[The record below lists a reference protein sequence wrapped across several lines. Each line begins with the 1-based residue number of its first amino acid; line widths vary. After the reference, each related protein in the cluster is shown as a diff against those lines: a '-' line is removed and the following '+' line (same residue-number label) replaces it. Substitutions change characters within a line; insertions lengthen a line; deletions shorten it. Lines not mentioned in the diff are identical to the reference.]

1 LYFYAKYFKLMK
13 KTTSLNQSKLAGYTA
28 VVGAIVAGGAAN
40 AQITYMDVN
49 PDVVVDSNTT
59 LINPYAID
67 FNNDANPDIVFG
79 VAHIEGAGSS
89 FTYKGALAYAA
100 FPTNNAIIAADTAVM
115 ASALDCGVAVSAAA
129 TFGTDSYG
137 NFGYA
142 ALINGSIPFTSTTT
156 PFLGATDKYL
166 GVKFTAA
173 SGTHYGWV
181 KLSVAANAETITVK
195 EYAFNATPDAAI
207 NTCQTAGIENVS
219 VEDKVSIKTTLNDA
233 TINVTPDLVGGS
245 ISMISMSGQVV
256 KTIAI
261 SDVNTTISFEGI
273 DSGIY
278 SVVANFEAGSVNK
291 RVYVK

>member
-1 LYFYAKYFKLMK
+1 MK
-13 KTTSLNQSKLAGYTA
+13 KTTSINKSKLAGYTA
-28 VVGAIVAGGAAN
+28 VAGAIVAGGAAN
-40 AQITYMDVN
+40 AQITYMDIN

-67 FNNDANPDIVFG
+67 FNNDATPDIAFG
-79 VAHIEGAGSS
+79 VAHIEGATSS

-100 FPTNNAIIAADTAVM
+100 IPAANAIIAADTATM
-115 ASALDCGVAVSAAA
+115 AAALDCGVAVSAASI
-129 TFGTDSYG
+129 FGNDTYG

-142 ALINGSIPFTSTTT
+142 ALINGTIPFTSTTT

-173 SGTHYGWV
+173 SGTHYAWV

-195 EYAFNATPDAAI
+195 EYAFNATPGATI
-207 NTCQTAGIENVS
+207 NTCQTAGIEDVS
-219 VEDKVSIKTTLNDA
+219 VENKVTIKTTLNDA
-233 TINVTPDLVGGS
+233 TINVTPDLIGGS
-245 ISMISMSGQVV
+245 ISMVSMSGQVV

-273 DSGIY
+273 DFGIY
-278 SVVANFEAGSVNK
+278 SVTANFESGSVNK

>member
-1 LYFYAKYFKLMK
+1 MK
-13 KTTSLNQSKLAGYTA
+13 KITSINKSKLAGYTA
-28 VVGAIVAGGAAN
+28 VAGAIVAGSAAN

-49 PDVVVDSNTT
+49 PDVVIDSNTT

-67 FNNDANPDIVFG
+67 FNNDATPDIVLG
-79 VAHIEGAGSS
+79 VAHIEGATST
-89 FTYKGALAYAA
+89 FTYKGAFAYAGILD
-100 FPTNNAIIAADTAVM
+100 TNNAIIASDTATI
-115 ASALDCGVAVSAAA
+115 AAALDCGVAVSAAA
-129 TFGTDSYG
+129 TFGNDSYG

-142 ALINGSIPFTSTTT
+142 ALINGTIPFASTTT

-166 GVKFTAA
+166 GVKFNAA

-195 EYAFNATPDAAI
+195 EYAFNATPDEAI
-207 NTCQTAGIENVS
+207 NTCQTAGIQDVS
-219 VEDKVSIKTTLNDA
+219 VENKVTIKTTLNDA
-233 TINVTPDLVGGS
+233 TINVTPDLIGGS
-245 ISMISMSGQVV
+245 ISMVSMAGQVV

-261 SDVNTTISFEGI
+261 SDVNTTISFEGV

-278 SVVANFEAGSVNK
+278 SVNANFASGSVNK

>member
-1 LYFYAKYFKLMK
+1 M
-13 KTTSLNQSKLAGYTA
+13 
-28 VVGAIVAGGAAN
+28 
-40 AQITYMDVN
+40 
-49 PDVVVDSNTT
+49 
-59 LINPYAID
+59 
-67 FNNDANPDIVFG
+67 
-79 VAHIEGAGSS
+79 
-89 FTYKGALAYAA
+89 
-100 FPTNNAIIAADTAVM
+100 
-115 ASALDCGVAVSAAA
+115 
-129 TFGTDSYG
+129 
-137 NFGYA
+137 
-142 ALINGSIPFTSTTT
+142 
-156 PFLGATDKYL
+156 
-166 GVKFTAA
+166 
-173 SGTHYGWV
+173 
-181 KLSVAANAETITVK
+181 K

-245 ISMISMSGQVV
+245 ISMISMAGQVV

>member
-1 LYFYAKYFKLMK
+1 MK
-13 KTTSLNQSKLAGYTA
+13 KITSINKSKLAGYTA
-28 VVGAIVAGGAAN
+28 VAGAIVAGGAAN

-49 PDVVVDSNTT
+49 PDVTIDSLTS
-59 LINPYAID
+59 PYTID
-67 FNNDANPDIVFG
+67 FNNDATPDAGFE
-79 VAHIEGAGSS
+79 VAHIQDAGSLS
-89 FTYKGALAYAA
+89 FTYAGAIAYAFGA
-100 FPTNNAIIAADTAVM
+100 VMTEADTIKV
-115 ASALDCGVAVSAAA
+115 SALDCGVAVSNTAF
-129 TFGTDSYG
+129 FGNGSNG
-137 NFGYA
+137 ILGYA
-142 ALINGSIPFTSTTT
+142 ALINGIQPFTSTGT
-156 PFLGATDKYL
+156 PFLGATDKYM
-166 GVKFTAA
+166 GVSFVAGA
-173 SGTHYGWV
+173 NTHYGWV

-195 EYAFNATPDAAI
+195 EYAFNATPGAAI

-245 ISMISMSGQVV
+245 ISMISMAGQVV

-278 SVVANFEAGSVNK
+278 SVTANFEAGSVNK